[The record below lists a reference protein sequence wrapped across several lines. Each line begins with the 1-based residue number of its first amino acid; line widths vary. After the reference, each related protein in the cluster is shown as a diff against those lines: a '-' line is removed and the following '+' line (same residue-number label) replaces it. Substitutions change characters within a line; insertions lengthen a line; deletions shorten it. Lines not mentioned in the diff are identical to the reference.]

1 MKICSSQILT
11 DLTVFIA
18 TAKLDDHITIY
29 IYTVY
34 IYIYDNCFVGIR
46 QLQYQ
51 LELCVCCRKKGTE
64 NTIVRDY
71 VLPDYTHIKRGFIK
85 SMDDEN
91 TDKNASH
98 QVRHPVNLNLLL
110 LMNLKEWLVVSVLV
124 LCWLP
129 CDCILPL
136 ERGSSVVECRTRIQ
150 VSPGSNPP
158 LLPFRRLS
166 IFVLTIDILVDSAV

>member
-1 MKICSSQILT
+1 M
-11 DLTVFIA
+11 
-18 TAKLDDHITIY
+18 
-29 IYTVY
+29 
-34 IYIYDNCFVGIR
+34 
-46 QLQYQ
+46 
-51 LELCVCCRKKGTE
+51 CVCCRKKGTE

-85 SMDDEN
+85 SMDDDN

-110 LMNLKEWLVVSVLV
+110 LMNLKNGWSLVFWSCAGFHVI
-124 LCWLP
+124 
-129 CDCILPL
+129 CILPL

-158 LLPFRRLS
+158 LLPFRRLG
-166 IFVLTIDILVDSAV
+166 IFVLSIDILVDSAV